1 MLLNATAD
9 SSAGTTTGA
18 RTASRKDEHLRIN
31 IDEDVAAKGIETG
44 FDDWRFVHRALPEID
59 LDDVELH
66 TSLLGRHVGAP
77 LLVSCMTGGTEQT
90 RVINERLAR
99 VAQAHGLA
107 MGLGSCRVLLEQSDV
122 LPTFD
127 MRELAPDVPLLANL
141 GAVQLN
147 LGVGIEE
154 CRHLLRTLRA
164 DALVLHLNP
173 LQEALQA
180 AGNTGFSGLL
190 ARIAAVCIGLGAPVI
205 VKEVGWGI
213 ADDLVTRLF
222 EAGVAAVDVA
232 GAGGTSWSEVERH
245 RMSDPVR
252 ARVAS
257 SFAGWG
263 IPTAEALIRARSAAP
278 GGVLIASGGVR
289 NGIDVA
295 KALTLGADS
304 VGIAGPLVRAAAQG
318 DEALD
323 ETITVILEELRLA
336 MFCVGAARVGDL
348 RSEGRLVR
356 RDGQAP

>member
-9 SSAGTTTGA
+9 PSAGT

-31 IDEDVAAKGIETG
+31 VEEDVAAKGVETG

-59 LDDVELH
+59 LDDVELRTH
-66 TSLLGRHVGAP
+66 LLGRHVGAP
-77 LLVSCMTGGTEQT
+77 LLVSCMTGGTEPT

-99 VAQAHGLA
+99 VAQSHGLA
-107 MGLGSCRVLLEQSDV
+107 MGLGSCRVLLERPEV
-122 LPTFD
+122 LPSFD
-127 MRELAPDVPLLANL
+127 VRGLAPDVPLLANL

-147 LGVGIEE
+147 LGVGIDE
-154 CRHLLRTLRA
+154 CRQLLRALRA

-180 AGNTGFSGLL
+180 SGNTGFAGLL
-190 ARIAAVCIGLGAPVI
+190 RRIAAVCAGLGAPVI

-245 RMSDPVR
+245 RISDPVR
-252 ARVAS
+252 ARVAA

-263 IPTAEALIRARSAAP
+263 IPTTDALIRARIAAP
-278 GGVLIASGGVR
+278 SGVLIASGGVR
-289 NGIDVA
+289 NGIDIA

-304 VGIAGPLVRAAAQG
+304 VGMAGPLVRAAAAG
-318 DEALD
+318 EAALD
-323 ETITVILEELRLA
+323 ETVTVILEELRLA
-336 MFCVGAARVGDL
+336 MFCVGAARIVDL
-348 RSEGRLVR
+348 RTDARLVR